1 MSDDTLRTLGL
12 SEDALTPATNANGE
26 TFTPLAAVMD
36 EVNEE
41 AQADAVPRVST
52 QRRRPSD
59 YARSFI
65 QQKFA
70 LQTNRAQVVFE
81 RVYGRTDNYLT
92 FLTVSIA
99 DRGMLKLAERLEGEL
114 DKRFE
119 KIESEIEAACTECDR
134 LFDERRVPVA
144 NRRALSDKT
153 RIYDVPLRTNFS
165 ARFLQLFSR
174 FDELLCRVEA
184 LWINGIIRASGRSQ
198 MIEKWDRQVRSFTGS
213 IRSLRD
219 RTLQELRRLQSALW
233 INGIIR
239 ASGRSQMI
247 EKWDRQVRS
256 FTGSIRSLRDRT
268 LQELRRLQS
277 ANQARAAASNASEAQ
292 PKDEQDAIAPEH
304 DDEHVEALS
313 FQETTPEGAS
323 LQADGKDI
331 GHAND

>member
-184 LWINGIIRASGRSQ
+184 LWINGIIRASV
-198 MIEKWDRQVRSFTGS
+198 K
-213 IRSLRD
+213 
-219 RTLQELRRLQSALW
+219 
-233 INGIIR
+233 
-239 ASGRSQMI
+239 
-247 EKWDRQVRS
+247 
-256 FTGSIRSLRDRT
+256 
-268 LQELRRLQS
+268 
-277 ANQARAAASNASEAQ
+277 
-292 PKDEQDAIAPEH
+292 
-304 DDEHVEALS
+304 
-313 FQETTPEGAS
+313 
-323 LQADGKDI
+323 
-331 GHAND
+331 

>member
-1 MSDDTLRTLGL
+1 M
-12 SEDALTPATNANGE
+12 
-26 TFTPLAAVMD
+26 
-36 EVNEE
+36 
-41 AQADAVPRVST
+41 
-52 QRRRPSD
+52 
-59 YARSFI
+59 
-65 QQKFA
+65 
-70 LQTNRAQVVFE
+70 
-81 RVYGRTDNYLT
+81 
-92 FLTVSIA
+92 
-99 DRGMLKLAERLEGEL
+99 
-114 DKRFE
+114 
-119 KIESEIEAACTECDR
+119 
-134 LFDERRVPVA
+134 
-144 NRRALSDKT
+144 SDKT

-219 RTLQELRRLQSALW
+219 RTLQELRRLQS
-233 INGIIR
+233 
-239 ASGRSQMI
+239 
-247 EKWDRQVRS
+247 E
-256 FTGSIRSLRDRT
+256 
-268 LQELRRLQS
+268 
-277 ANQARAAASNASEAQ
+277 NQARAAASNAPEAQ

>member
-41 AQADAVPRVST
+41 AQADAIPRVST

-219 RTLQELRRLQSALW
+219 RTLQELRRLQS
-233 INGIIR
+233 
-239 ASGRSQMI
+239 
-247 EKWDRQVRS
+247 E
-256 FTGSIRSLRDRT
+256 
-268 LQELRRLQS
+268 
-277 ANQARAAASNASEAQ
+277 NQARAAASNAPEAQ

-331 GHAND
+331 GHANK

>member
-1 MSDDTLRTLGL
+1 MSDDTLKTLGL
-12 SEDALTPATNANGE
+12 SEDALNPAIDDHGE
-26 TFTPLAAVMD
+26 TVTPLAAVI
-36 EVNEE
+36 EEANEE

-99 DRGMLKLAERLEGEL
+99 DRGMLKLAERLEVEL
-114 DKRFE
+114 DRRFS

-134 LFDERRVPVA
+134 LFDDRRVPVA

-184 LWINGIIRASGRSQ
+184 LWINGIIRATGRSQ
-198 MIEKWDRQVRSFTGS
+198 MIEKWDRQVRSFTGG
-213 IRSLRD
+213 IRGLRD
-219 RTLQELRRLQSALW
+219 RTLKELANLKNENQEH
-233 INGIIR
+233 
-239 ASGRSQMI
+239 
-247 EKWDRQVRS
+247 
-256 FTGSIRSLRDRT
+256 
-268 LQELRRLQS
+268 S
-277 ANQARAAASNASEAQ
+277 ANESKAAQQ
-292 PKDEQDAIAPEH
+292 PQDEKPKSDVTQSH
-304 DDEHVEALS
+304 TDDQVETLS
-313 FQETTPEGAS
+313 FQETTPEGAT
-323 LQADGKDI
+323 LQADGQKVDEPS
-331 GHAND
+331 A